1 MVINQDFVTTDAI
14 KSLTESVADEIVI
27 LHNITLSNSR
37 FHKQSYRN
45 AWRSRKGV
53 RYDRWK

>member
-1 MVINQDFVTTDAI
+1 MVINSEFVTTGEI
-14 KSLTESVADEIVI
+14 QSLAEIAFDEII
-27 LHNITLSNSR
+27 KLHNIAMSNSKI
-37 FHKQSYRN
+37 HKQSYRN